1 MGEEEMVKEKPLPRE
16 YGEKLDLG
24 VEFETTEEIK
34 VPEKLIDQVIGQDHA
49 VEVIKT
55 AATQRRHVL
64 LIGEPGT
71 GKSMLGQ
78 AMAELLPTEN
88 LEDILVFPN
97 PEDENMPK
105 IKTVPACQ
113 GRRIVEKYREKA
125 KSQESMKSYI
135 LLFVMFTVMF
145 ALFLQFTATTLLMG
159 IFVIILTMMAL
170 SNMRFRNTVLVPK
183 LLVDNCGRTKAP
195 FIDATGAHA
204 GALLG
209 DVRHDPFQCFSG
221 NESVVIR
228 ENGKVRAVKL
238 RNFVENALKNPSG
251 EGMDGD
257 VRVIY
262 HDFRDENVEVLTRE
276 GFTKLL
282 YANKRVGKQR
292 LRRIVNLE
300 KDYWLALT
308 PDHRVYTPSGLKEVG
323 ELTERDEL
331 ISVPVVVLD
340 EFGIARTYG
349 EEDKLRDYFRWMEH
363 RERTGHGY
371 KRASKELG
379 IKASTLRW
387 WEKGAKPKSLKMA
400 EELKGLGLLPLRS
413 DDERLEKVALL
424 MGALFSDG
432 NIDRNLNTLSFISS
446 EKEAVE
452 RFVGAL
458 KELFGEFDYEIK
470 ENREA
475 KGSSVLFRTWD
486 RRIIRFFVA
495 LGAPVGN
502 KTRVRLEL
510 PWWVKLRPSLFLA
523 FFDGFYSGD
532 GSVPRF
538 ARYKDG
544 IKFNGTLEVA
554 QLTEELDN
562 KLPFF
567 EELAW
572 HLGLLGIDAK
582 VRVDEAR
589 GKHKVR
595 LILSQ
600 SIDNVL
606 TFLEFVPISLSPA
619 KREKFIAEV
628 EKYLNEAG
636 DSRHA
641 DRLDELRKWFERV
654 KKGERRAFIETWEE
668 VEVTYNLTTEKG
680 NLIAN
685 GLFVKNSGGL
695 GTPAHERVEPGMIHR
710 AHKGVL
716 FIDEIATLTLK
727 MQQSLL
733 TAMQE
738 KKFPITGQ
746 SELSSGAM
754 VRTEPVPCDFI
765 LVAAGNLDTIEKM
778 HPALRS
784 RIRGYGYEVYMRTT
798 MPDTI
803 ENRRKLV
810 QFVAQ
815 EVKRD
820 GKIPHFTREAVE
832 EIVREAQKRAGRKGH
847 LTLRLRDLGGI
858 VRAAGD
864 IAIKKGKKI
873 VEREDVLEALKL
885 AKPLEKQLADWY
897 IERKK
902 EYQVIKSEGSEIG
915 RVNGLAVIGE
925 ESGIVLPIEAV
936 VAPAASKEEGKIIVT
951 GKLGEIAKEAVQNVS
966 AIIKRYKG
974 EDISR
979 YDIHVQFLQTY
990 EGVEGDSASI
1000 SVATAVI
1007 SALENIPIR
1016 QDVAMTGSLSVRGEV
1031 LPIGG
1036 ATPKIEAAIEAGI
1049 KKVIIPKANEKDV
1062 FLSPDKAEKIEIYPV
1077 ERIDEVLEIA
1087 LEDSPAKD
1095 ELLRKI
1101 RETLP
1106 LAH

>member
-1 MGEEEMVKEKPLPRE
+1 MDDESTKERLVPRE
-16 YGEKLDLG
+16 YGESLDLG
-24 VEFETTEEIK
+24 IDFKTTEEIP
-34 VPEKLIDQVIGQDHA
+34 VPERLIDQVIGQEHA

-55 AATQRRHVL
+55 AANQRRHVL

-113 GRRIVEKYREKA
+113 GRRIVENYRRKA
-125 KSQESMKSYI
+125 KDQEGIKNY
-135 LLFVMFTVMF
+135 LLMFVIFTVILAILMEP
-145 ALFLQFTATTLLMG
+145 TATTLLMG
-159 IFVIILTMMAL
+159 MFVVLLSMMVL

-195 FIDATGAHA
+195 FVDATGAHA

-209 DVRHDPFQCFSG
+209 DVRHDPFQ
-221 NESVVIR
+221 
-228 ENGKVRAVKL
+228 
-238 RNFVENALKNPSG
+238 
-251 EGMDGD
+251 
-257 VRVIY
+257 
-262 HDFRDENVEVLTRE
+262 
-276 GFTKLL
+276 
-282 YANKRVGKQR
+282 
-292 LRRIVNLE
+292 
-300 KDYWLALT
+300 
-308 PDHRVYTPSGLKEVG
+308 
-323 ELTERDEL
+323 
-331 ISVPVVVLD
+331 
-340 EFGIARTYG
+340 
-349 EEDKLRDYFRWMEH
+349 
-363 RERTGHGY
+363 
-371 KRASKELG
+371 
-379 IKASTLRW
+379 
-387 WEKGAKPKSLKMA
+387 
-400 EELKGLGLLPLRS
+400 
-413 DDERLEKVALL
+413 
-424 MGALFSDG
+424 
-432 NIDRNLNTLSFISS
+432 
-446 EKEAVE
+446 
-452 RFVGAL
+452 
-458 KELFGEFDYEIK
+458 
-470 ENREA
+470 
-475 KGSSVLFRTWD
+475 
-486 RRIIRFFVA
+486 
-495 LGAPVGN
+495 
-502 KTRVRLEL
+502 
-510 PWWVKLRPSLFLA
+510 
-523 FFDGFYSGD
+523 
-532 GSVPRF
+532 
-538 ARYKDG
+538 
-544 IKFNGTLEVA
+544 
-554 QLTEELDN
+554 
-562 KLPFF
+562 
-567 EELAW
+567 
-572 HLGLLGIDAK
+572 
-582 VRVDEAR
+582 
-589 GKHKVR
+589 
-595 LILSQ
+595 
-600 SIDNVL
+600 
-606 TFLEFVPISLSPA
+606 
-619 KREKFIAEV
+619 
-628 EKYLNEAG
+628 
-636 DSRHA
+636 
-641 DRLDELRKWFERV
+641 
-654 KKGERRAFIETWEE
+654 
-668 VEVTYNLTTEKG
+668 
-680 NLIAN
+680 
-685 GLFVKNSGGL
+685 SGGL

-716 FIDEIATLTLK
+716 FIDEIATLSLK

-746 SELSSGAM
+746 SEMSSGAM

-765 LVAAGNLDTIEKM
+765 LVAAGNLDTIDKM

-803 ENRRKLV
+803 ENRKKLV

-820 GKIPHFTREAVE
+820 GKIPHFTKEAVE

-864 IAIKKGKKI
+864 IAVKKGKKY
-873 VEREDVLEALKL
+873 VEKEDVLEAMRM

-897 IERKK
+897 IENKK
-902 EYQVIKSEGSEIG
+902 EYQVIKTEGGEIG

-925 ESGIVLPIEAV
+925 QSGIVLPIEAV

-1077 ERIDEVLEIA
+1077 ETIDQVLEIA
-1087 LEDSPAKD
+1087 LQDGPEKD
-1095 ELLRKI
+1095 ELLRRI
-1101 RETLP
+1101 REALP
-1106 LAH
+1106 LYGSS